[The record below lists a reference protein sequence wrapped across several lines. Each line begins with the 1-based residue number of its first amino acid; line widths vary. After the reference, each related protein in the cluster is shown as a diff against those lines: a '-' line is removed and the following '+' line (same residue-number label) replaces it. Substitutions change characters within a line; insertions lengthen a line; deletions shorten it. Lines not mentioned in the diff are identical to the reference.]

1 MKKIAYITGTRADF
15 GIEVPLLDELEK
27 SSDFKLQL
35 YATGMH
41 LMPEFGSSFDQV
53 KKKFSNV
60 KVIDARFGQDGMAS
74 FAAKFSTEL
83 VRAFKKDRPDL
94 ALVHGDRIE
103 MLCTTI
109 ISLYLGIPIAH
120 VQGGDKTATLDDSAR
135 HAITKMS
142 HLHFPA
148 IEESAERIRLMGE
161 EEWRI
166 KVVGTLGL
174 DALLRVKTLKRHEL
188 CKKLSLPLDSKIIL
202 VLQHPVSEEVEL
214 SRQYMKNIIS
224 AVKRFNLPTVIIYP
238 NADSGSDQ
246 IREVINEEK
255 DNPLFKIFKNLDYG
269 TFVSLEK
276 EADVWIGNSSAGII
290 ESASFGTPVV
300 NVGIRQNGRQ
310 RGINVID
317 VGNEEE
323 EIYQA
328 INRSLFNEKYLKSLE
343 NCINPWGDGCAVKRI
358 MEVLRTTKI
367 YNQLLAK
374 K

>member
-1 MKKIAYITGTRADF
+1 MKKIAYITGARADF
-15 GIEVPLLDELEK
+15 GIEAPLLNELEK
-27 SSDFKLQL
+27 SNDFRLQL
-35 YATGMH
+35 YVTGIH
-41 LMPEFGSSFDQV
+41 LMPEFGNSFDLV
-53 KKKFSNV
+53 KEMFPKV
-60 KVIDARFGQDGMAS
+60 KIIDAWFTKDGMAT

-83 VRAFKKDRPDL
+83 VQEFRENRPDL
-94 ALVHGDRIE
+94 VLVHGDRVE
-103 MLCTTI
+103 MLCTTM
-109 ISLYLGIPIAH
+109 ISLYLGIPVAH
-120 VQGGDKTATLDDSAR
+120 VQGGDKTATFDDSAR

-148 IEESAERIRLMGE
+148 IKESAERIKLMGE

-255 DNPLFKIFKNLDYG
+255 ENPLFKIFKNLDYR

-317 VGNEEE
+317 VGNGEEV
-323 EIYQA
+323 IYQA
-328 INRSLFNEKYLKSLE
+328 INRSLYNEKYLKSLE
-343 NCINPWGDGCAVKRI
+343 NCINPWGDGCTVKRI
-358 MEVLRTTKI
+358 MEVLRTTRI
-367 YNQLLAK
+367 DNQLLVK